1 MKIKVIDNVLS
12 EKFLKDI
19 ERPVIF
25 EKPWFLNYDN
35 DFESRSVSLG
45 QIVKR
50 NEFSP
55 VEFYFLKKLEEQKIN
70 TSRIVRCF
78 YNCFRKCDTPKYHKD
93 PGGTTY
99 MFYLNKE
106 WNKLWG
112 APTKFKMKN
121 YHVPK
126 LIFPKPGR
134 LVIFDANIL
143 HKGTAPNI
151 FMPDKHPG
159 RLSIAFHET

>member
-1 MKIKVIDNVLS
+1 MKIIVRDNVIS
-12 EKFLKDI
+12 EKFLEDI
-19 ERPVIF
+19 EISFIF
-25 EKPWFLNYDN
+25 KKPWYLNYDY

-45 QIVKR
+45 QIVNK
-50 NEFSP
+50 NEFSQ

-70 TSRIVRCF
+70 TSRIIRCF

-93 PGGTTY
+93 PGGRTY

-106 WNKLWG
+106 WSKLWG
-112 APTKFKMKN
+112 APTKFKNKK
-121 YHVPK
+121 YHIPK

-151 FMPDKHPG
+151 LMPEKHPG